1 MLKFAKY
8 FFIVFLI
15 TAVLPLVIMFLWN
28 NSQMQRIQSLM
39 IKTGMTNGIAKLEQN
54 LNNNLVI
61 QEGEIQKKIYFIP
74 KTPRNINSIKSVLK
88 QYTVE
93 IANEDVLQPASF
105 YEEYNKALRSCTI
118 LPVEHNP
125 QSIKICKPINL
136 QEIRPAGP
144 YNIGVRFDK
153 EEKNVLPENM
163 ATDPMSTQI
172 YDRTAMIF
180 EQIFNLKPIPQNSIY
195 ELKNNDG
202 KIISYIDVSISIRPN
217 RLYIDNIITGL
228 FILIVGIVSSFVIGL
243 IINRIFVLPVMALSN
258 ATKEIK
264 KGNFKFRLTTK
275 SNQEL
280 IQNIYN
286 SFNDMTQNL
295 EAKENLR
302 QSFISNLTHDLR
314 TPLVSQAQSLE
325 LISQKFK
332 EIGLVS
338 EYELAQSLA
347 KNNEH
352 LLKMVNLILE
362 SYSFDSKNFALNIEN
377 VDIYNIIE
385 GCEEKLKPLI
395 KDKKIEFLN
404 NIYKG
409 GTTIEGDKF
418 QLTRVFM
425 NILSNAIDNT
435 KENDCIKIN
444 AHYDDKNVVITV
456 EDNGNGI
463 AAEDLKFIFDRY
475 YSGKSLERK
484 LGSGFGLS
492 VCKKLI
498 EMHHGTIVAQSELN
512 KFTKFTVT
520 LPQHQK
526 RGKDN
531 ENFNS

>member
-1 MLKFAKY
+1 
-8 FFIVFLI
+8 
-15 TAVLPLVIMFLWN
+15 MF
-28 NSQMQRIQSLM
+28 
-39 IKTGMTNGIAKLEQN
+39 
-54 LNNNLVI
+54 
-61 QEGEIQKKIYFIP
+61 
-74 KTPRNINSIKSVLK
+74 
-88 QYTVE
+88 
-93 IANEDVLQPASF
+93 
-105 YEEYNKALRSCTI
+105 
-118 LPVEHNP
+118 
-125 QSIKICKPINL
+125 
-136 QEIRPAGP
+136 
-144 YNIGVRFDK
+144 
-153 EEKNVLPENM
+153 
-163 ATDPMSTQI
+163 
-172 YDRTAMIF
+172 
-180 EQIFNLKPIPQNSIY
+180 
-195 ELKNNDG
+195 
-202 KIISYIDVSISIRPN
+202 
-217 RLYIDNIITGL
+217 
-228 FILIVGIVSSFVIGL
+228 
-243 IINRIFVLPVMALSN
+243 
-258 ATKEIK
+258 
-264 KGNFKFRLTTK
+264 
-275 SNQEL
+275 
-280 IQNIYN
+280 
-286 SFNDMTQNL
+286 
-295 EAKENLR
+295 
-302 QSFISNLTHDLR
+302 
-314 TPLVSQAQSLE
+314 
-325 LISQKFK
+325 
-332 EIGLVS
+332 
-338 EYELAQSLA
+338 
-347 KNNEH
+347 
-352 LLKMVNLILE
+352 
-362 SYSFDSKNFALNIEN
+362 KNFALNIEN

-520 LPQHQK
+520 LPQQQK

>member
-1 MLKFAKY
+1 MFKFAKY

-15 TAVLPLVIMFLWN
+15 TAILPLVIMFLWN
-28 NSQMQRIQSLM
+28 NSQMKRVQSIM
-39 IKTGMTNGIAKLEQN
+39 IKSGMTNGIAKLEQN
-54 LNNNLVI
+54 LNNNLII
-61 QEGEIQKKIYFIP
+61 QEGEIQKKLYFTP
-74 KTPRNINSIKSVLK
+74 KKPQQVNIIKNLLEGYS
-88 QYTVE
+88 VE
-93 IANEDVLQPASF
+93 IVNIDVLQPVSF
-105 YEEYNKALRSCTI
+105 YEKYNESLRSCTI
-118 LPVEHNP
+118 LPVEHDKH
-125 QSIKICKPINL
+125 SMKICKPLDL

-144 YNIGVRFDK
+144 YNIEVKFS
-153 EEKNVLPENM
+153 KNQKNSLPENV
-163 ATDPMSTQI
+163 AIDPMSTQFLDKTSLI
-172 YDRTAMIF
+172 TEKIFNFKPTPRAGIF
-180 EQIFNLKPIPQNSIY
+180 EI
-195 ELKNNDG
+195 KNNDG
-202 KIISYIDVSISIRPN
+202 QIISYIYISIVMRPN

-228 FILIVGIVSSFVIGL
+228 FILFVGIISSFVIGL
-243 IINRIFVLPVMALSN
+243 LINRAFVLPVMALSN

-332 EIGLVS
+332 EIGLQN
-338 EYELAQSLA
+338 EYELAESLA

-362 SYSFDSKNFALNIEN
+362 SYSFDSQKLKLNIEQ
-377 VDIYNIIE
+377 VDIYEIIE
-385 GCEEKLKPLI
+385 DCEERLKPLI
-395 KDKKIEFLN
+395 EEKQIKFEN

-418 QLTRVFM
+418 HLTRVFM
-425 NILSNAIDNT
+425 NLLSNAI
-435 KENDCIKIN
+435 ENVSQNDYVKIN
-444 AHYDDKNVVITV
+444 AHYNDNDVVITI

-463 AAEDLKFIFDRY
+463 SQEDLKFIFDRY

-492 VCKKLI
+492 VCQQLI
-498 EMHHGTIVAQSELN
+498 NLHHGSITVQSELD
-512 KFTKFTVT
+512 KFTRFTIT
-520 LPQHQK
+520 LPLYQNHEEK
-526 RGKDN
+526 
-531 ENFNS
+531 